1 MKENG
6 RNVATL
12 PAVLDRM
19 FDEEVDRF
27 LLPSGLTL
35 LSRENHTSGLVSV
48 QLWVKAGSI
57 HEGDFLGA
65 GLSHYLEHL
74 LFKGTPKRPGTE
86 ISRAVHAAG
95 GYINAYTT
103 FDRTVYHIDAP
114 SEACE
119 LAIDILGDAALN
131 STLPADEVVK
141 ERDVILR
148 EIDMGLDDPDRRVG
162 RALFSSGFR
171 EHPYRLPVIGHRD
184 IFETVTREDLERYY
198 RERYVPNNMVLIV
211 VGDIERE
218 AVRKSVEQVFGDY
231 PRKHRPRPFVPDE
244 PEQLALRE
252 AHLYGDVNICRGGLG
267 FKIPSLSHRD
277 SPGLDLL
284 ASILGNGD
292 SSILWQRLREDRRL
306 VHHVDASSWNP
317 GSIGLFWISYL
328 CDPLRRQEAQEG
340 ILEELEGALLGGITQ
355 SRIEKARRQALV
367 SEINIRKTMSGQAS
381 RLGLAEVVVGDLGYP
396 RNYFMH
402 LQRLTVESLGSLI
415 ETYLRPERL
424 TAISLNERSAAP
436 IAVRSTGESGAIDD
450 FEVVTL
456 KNGVRLVLQNDGRL
470 PKVNIR
476 VICLGGPL
484 YEDPSLRGATG
495 VLATMLTRDT
505 EKRTSAE
512 VAETIEGKGGTF
524 FEFAG
529 NNTFGLTMEVLPDDL
544 DLALELLAD
553 GLTAPKFLAETF
565 ERERDAQIA
574 SLQEDLDE
582 IVECGKK
589 GLRRRFFGDHPY
601 AVDAC
606 GTEESL
612 RRLGLPDIHNLYR
625 SLVVSGNL
633 VVSVSGDVAGDRAK
647 ERLESIFGALPAAE
661 FDRRR
666 GEYSGPSEPGEFVE
680 IMEREQAVVFQGFP
694 DCGVTSEDYIVGD
707 ILDELLSEMSGE
719 LFKRVREDRSLAY
732 FVGASRISGVH
743 TGMFYLCAGTHP
755 SSVEGVIEEFDR
767 ELSRIR
773 KGGLRE
779 DEVRRCKTRLK
790 AAKTMSLQT
799 IGAKAMQAG
808 LNVTYGL
815 PANDWN
821 TYNERIEAIS
831 IAALQRFAEERLVD
845 SKRVGLVVKP

>member
-1 MKENG
+1 
-6 RNVATL
+6 
-12 PAVLDRM
+12 
-19 FDEEVDRF
+19 
-27 LLPSGLTL
+27 
-35 LSRENHTSGLVSV
+35 
-48 QLWVKAGSI
+48 
-57 HEGDFLGA
+57 
-65 GLSHYLEHL
+65 
-74 LFKGTPKRPGTE
+74 
-86 ISRAVHAAG
+86 
-95 GYINAYTT
+95 
-103 FDRTVYHIDAP
+103 
-114 SEACE
+114 
-119 LAIDILGDAALN
+119 
-131 STLPADEVVK
+131 
-141 ERDVILR
+141 
-148 EIDMGLDDPDRRVG
+148 
-162 RALFSSGFR
+162 
-171 EHPYRLPVIGHRD
+171 
-184 IFETVTREDLERYY
+184 
-198 RERYVPNNMVLIV
+198 
-211 VGDIERE
+211 
-218 AVRKSVEQVFGDY
+218 
-231 PRKHRPRPFVPDE
+231 
-244 PEQLALRE
+244 
-252 AHLYGDVNICRGGLG
+252 
-267 FKIPSLSHRD
+267 
-277 SPGLDLL
+277 
-284 ASILGNGD
+284 
-292 SSILWQRLREDRRL
+292 
-306 VHHVDASSWNP
+306 
-317 GSIGLFWISYL
+317 
-328 CDPLRRQEAQEG
+328 
-340 ILEELEGALLGGITQ
+340 
-355 SRIEKARRQALV
+355 
-367 SEINIRKTMSGQAS
+367 
-381 RLGLAEVVVGDLGYP
+381 
-396 RNYFMH
+396 
-402 LQRLTVESLGSLI
+402 
-415 ETYLRPERL
+415 
-424 TAISLNERSAAP
+424 
-436 IAVRSTGESGAIDD
+436 
-450 FEVVTL
+450 
-456 KNGVRLVLQNDGRL
+456 VLQNDGRL